1 MYKQIAEYKEQE
13 HWSRNCAKCGTW
25 HKRSMRTERGGI
37 RMLNASE
44 ANMRAREI
52 SKRSQERLE
61 DNQILRSE
69 SFRKWAIRS
78 FS

>member
-1 MYKQIAEYKEQE
+1 
-13 HWSRNCAKCGTW
+13 
-25 HKRSMRTERGGI
+25 
-37 RMLNASE
+37 MLNASE

-61 DNQILRSE
+61 DTQILRSE